1 MTVVGYLVDANTHAV
16 LNAVEYEIN

>member
-16 LNAVEYEIN
+16 LNAIEYEIN